1 MKRCVSQAWVVCSTT
16 EKHGNQTSL
25 GSEDRQVFERYTS
38 EAKRAIFFAG
48 SAAQPNGRGVEPEQL
63 LFGLIRENVEFVNRF
78 TTGVPEAWLRDATRA
93 ETALNEQVSY
103 SEASQ
108 RILSYASEEAARV
121 GRQEVGIE
129 HILLGLLREEG
140 SAAARMLRD
149 HGANIERIREE
160 LAVRPYQPPSEE
172 ERLRRAYHE
181 IEETLTDEGIEL
193 QDLEQRDT
201 AEDRFA
207 PYTFAA
213 YRLIFFAKGAA
224 ARQGSPAVETEH
236 LLLAV
241 LKEEEHFNLFLPLAP
256 SREAILGKIEEQ
268 TTVRKTGALRAKPSA
283 LFDWPLSDECKRI
296 LDYANEEATLLGSK
310 RVAPEHLLLGML
322 REESSF
328 GARILRQHGAE
339 LERIRRGLA
348 A

>member
-1 MKRCVSQAWVVCSTT
+1 M
-16 EKHGNQTSL
+16 
-25 GSEDRQVFERYTS
+25 FEQYTP

-48 SAAQPNGRGVEPEQL
+48 AAAQPNGRRVEPEQL
-63 LFGLIRENVEFVNRF
+63 LYGLVREDVEFVNGL
-78 TTGVPEAWLRDATRA
+78 TTGVPEAWLRGATTA
-93 ETALNEQVSY
+93 ETALTEEATY
-103 SEASQ
+103 SEASH
-108 RILSYASEEAARV
+108 RVLSFASEEAARM
-121 GRQEVGIE
+121 GRRDVGIE

-140 SAAARMLRD
+140 SAAARMLRE
-149 HGANIERIREE
+149 HGADIERIREE
-160 LAVRPYQPPSEE
+160 LTVRPYKPPSEE
-172 ERLRRAYHE
+172 ERLRRAYRE
-181 IEETLTDEGIEL
+181 IEETLTDEGIDFEDL
-193 QDLEQRDT
+193 GQDGT

-207 PYTFAA
+207 PYTFTA

-224 ARQGSPAVETEH
+224 ARLGSPAVETEH

-256 SREAILGKIEEQ
+256 SREAILRKIEEH
-268 TTVRKTGALRAKPSA
+268 TAVRKPGALRVKPSA

-322 REESSF
+322 REQGSYA
-328 GARILRQHGAE
+328 ARILRQHGAE
-339 LERIRRGLA
+339 LERIRSGLA